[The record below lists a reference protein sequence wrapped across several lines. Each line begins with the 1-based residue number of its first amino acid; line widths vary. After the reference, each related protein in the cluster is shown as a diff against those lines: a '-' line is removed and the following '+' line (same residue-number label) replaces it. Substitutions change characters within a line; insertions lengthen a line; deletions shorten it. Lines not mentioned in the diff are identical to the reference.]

1 MIELNVYSMLYSLLS
16 RHRVVLL
23 KESEGERYL
32 PIWIGMFESE
42 AIAMRLQG
50 TAVPRPL
57 THDLLAN
64 VVTEMGGVIQYV
76 VINDL
81 NDSTFYARLAI
92 EHGGELQLVDSRPSD
107 AIALAVRTSV
117 PIYVEESVMDK
128 AGIVTSPEI
137 RTSSATKP
145 DQLDVFRD
153 FLDTLDLKDL
163 GD

>member
-1 MIELNVYSMLYSLLS
+1 
-16 RHRVVLL
+16 
-23 KESEGERYL
+23 
-32 PIWIGMFESE
+32 
-42 AIAMRLQG
+42 
-50 TAVPRPL
+50 
-57 THDLLAN
+57 
-64 VVTEMGGVIQYV
+64 
-76 VINDL
+76 
-81 NDSTFYARLAI
+81 
-92 EHGGELQLVDSRPSD
+92 
-107 AIALAVRTSV
+107 V